1 MRLFVIKPFQT
12 IKLLSA
18 SKIVPENMRHLV
30 IILPTD
36 WAALLVHF
44 VSWQK
49 WLAALYLLKSLSF
62 VSACFYHIKECHP
75 KLSIFRTI
83 SKFIRKLIKL
93 HLQCK
98 FATQL
103 HPFIHFAFLLISII
117 IHRTFETWHFF
128 EIPQNPIQ
136 GRHDKLKEFTIQ
148 FICWMPYVFITK
160 ESVSRNETG

>member
-103 HPFIHFAFLLISII
+103 HPFIHFAFFTHINYNTPYF
-117 IHRTFETWHFF
+117 RNMTFLWNST
-128 EIPQNPIQ
+128 
-136 GRHDKLKEFTIQ
+136 
-148 FICWMPYVFITK
+148 
-160 ESVSRNETG
+160 ESYSRSSW